1 MLIHFPHPKRGVFVN
16 PLRNLRRVQTTG
28 PSRLIRVHRLFDRQ
42 NVAYRV
48 AKLLGDLARRA
59 VAVMLAGRLAIAL
72 HTPLRARDR
81 ASRAITMAIGF
92 DFAGGPEK
100 LPVVI
105 ESILGT
111 IHN

>member
-1 MLIHFPHPKRGVFVN
+1 
-16 PLRNLRRVQTTG
+16 
-28 PSRLIRVHRLFDRQ
+28 
-42 NVAYRV
+42 
-48 AKLLGDLARRA
+48 
-59 VAVMLAGRLAIAL
+59 VAVMLAGRLSIAL
-72 HTPLRARDR
+72 HTPLRVRGR

-92 DFAGGPEK
+92 DFAGGPEE